1 MSFKILVN
9 ILFSKEDCKVVTNN
23 LSETVV
29 GYNLLLLFSKIYC
42 WNLLDYAELANIRL
56 LLKNPVCRTHS
67 N

>member
-29 GYNLLLLFSKIYC
+29 GYYLLLLFTKICC
-42 WNLLDYAELANIRL
+42 WNFLDYAGLANIRQL
-56 LLKNPVCRTHS
+56 LENLVCRTHF
-67 N
+67 